1 MAKAITVKVATPK
14 VIKALENRLAKIEM
28 DYASQEKYE
37 AEYQKALTKFQ
48 EAIKKWALANISKAE
63 NFRTNYRSWNDSL
76 NVD

>member
-48 EAIKKWALANISKAE
+48 CQE
-63 NFRTNYRSWNDSL
+63 
-76 NVD
+76 